1 LRFEDLQL
9 QANLQRSVSRLSKA
23 TRELKVERL
32 AIEQEQRRL
41 AGRLTEASAR
51 ADAAKAQVEAA
62 RSQADDAGGKYE
74 LRKSLAKDGMI
85 SQEELRGAEAKAG
98 VPRFLDL
105 VQSLQMGAMVGLGL
119 LQGPDGKRPPVD
131 LPGAKD
137 AIDLLGILQEKTK
150 GNLTKEEEEVLRE
163 GLYHLRM
170 GYMAM
175 INAPPA
181 GRNKGGEQR

>member
-1 LRFEDLQL
+1 
-9 QANLQRSVSRLSKA
+9 V
-23 TRELKVERL
+23 RE
-32 AIEQEQRRL
+32 
-41 AGRLTEASAR
+41 GASA
-51 ADAAKAQVEAA
+51 
-62 RSQADDAGGKYE
+62 
-74 LRKSLAKDGMI
+74 L
-85 SQEELRGAEAKAG
+85 G

-105 VQSLQMGAMVGLGL
+105 VQTLQMGAMAGLGM
-119 LQGPDGKRPPVD
+119 LQGHDGKRSPVD
-131 LPGAKD
+131 LPAAKD

-181 GRNKGGEQR
+181 GRNKGGDQR

>member
-1 LRFEDLQL
+1 MPEEKDDKGFKVIDRRGREEEPSPPPSPLPVE
-9 QANLQRSVSRLSKA
+9 NLGSASTEGKAPGIAGASPPKHPGGGIGDVS
-23 TRELKVERL
+23 
-32 AIEQEQRRL
+32 
-41 AGRLTEASAR
+41 TE
-51 ADAAKAQVEAA
+51 
-62 RSQADDAGGKYE
+62 GGKGPS
-74 LRKSLAKDGMI
+74 SL
-85 SQEELRGAEAKAG
+85 G

-105 VQSLQMGAMVGLGL
+105 VQSLQMGAMVGLGMI
-119 LQGPDGKRPPVD
+119 QDRDGKRPPVD
-131 LPGAKD
+131 LPAAKD

-181 GRNKGGEQR
+181 GRGKGGEPR

>member
-1 LRFEDLQL
+1 MPEEKDDKGFKVIDRRGREEAPSPSPGEKVPSTATAGQEPPSPPPVENPPLAATEGK
-9 QANLQRSVSRLSKA
+9 APEMAGVSPPKHPGEGIGDVS
-23 TRELKVERL
+23 
-32 AIEQEQRRL
+32 
-41 AGRLTEASAR
+41 TE
-51 ADAAKAQVEAA
+51 E
-62 RSQADDAGGKYE
+62 GKGPS
-74 LRKSLAKDGMI
+74 SL
-85 SQEELRGAEAKAG
+85 G

-105 VQSLQMGAMVGLGL
+105 VQSLQMGAMVGLGMI
-119 LQGPDGKRPPVD
+119 QDRDGKRPPVD
-131 LPGAKD
+131 LPAAKD

-181 GRNKGGEQR
+181 GRGKGGEPR

>member
-1 LRFEDLQL
+1 MPEEKEDKGFKVIDRRGVEQPP
-9 QANLQRSVSRLSKA
+9 APPSVDIPPSPPPKERSPSAA
-23 TRELKVERL
+23 TEGGSPPSPPPAEKPPGS
-32 AIEQEQRRL
+32 A
-41 AGRLTEASAR
+41 ASEGNRSAP
-51 ADAAKAQVEAA
+51 ADVQSGE
-62 RSQADDAGGKYE
+62 GHT
-74 LRKSLAKDGMI
+74 RK
-85 SQEELRGAEAKAG
+85 GASPLG

-105 VQSLQMGAMVGLGL
+105 VQSLQVGAMAGLGM
-119 LQGPDGKRPPVD
+119 LQGPDGKRSPVD
-131 LPGAKD
+131 LPAAKD

-181 GRNKGGEQR
+181 GHGKGGDQR

>member
-1 LRFEDLQL
+1 MPEEKEDKGFKVIDRRGQEEEPSPPPSP
-9 QANLQRSVSRLSKA
+9 QTPGAPPVGA
-23 TRELKVERL
+23 T
-32 AIEQEQRRL
+32 
-41 AGRLTEASAR
+41 AGQGPPSPGEAPP
-51 ADAAKAQVEAA
+51 KPP
-62 RSQADDAGGKYE
+62 
-74 LRKSLAKDGMI
+74 
-85 SQEELRGAEAKAG
+85 QEELRGAEAKAG

-105 VQSLQMGAMVGLGL
+105 VQSLQVGAMAGLGM
-119 LQGPDGKRPPVD
+119 LQGPDGKRSPVD
-131 LPGAKD
+131 LPAAKD

-181 GRNKGGEQR
+181 GHGKGGDQR

>member
-1 LRFEDLQL
+1 MPEEKED
-9 QANLQRSVSRLSKA
+9 KGF
-23 TRELKVERL
+23 KV
-32 AIEQEQRRL
+32 IDRR
-41 AGRLTEASAR
+41 G
-51 ADAAKAQVEAA
+51 VEATPEPSSPPPTPPLKEKPPSA
-62 RSQADDAGGKYE
+62 ATEGNSPPSPQT
-74 LRKSLAKDGMI
+74 
-85 SQEELRGAEAKAG
+85 QG
-98 VPRFLDL
+98 VPPVGASEGVPQFLDL
-105 VQSLQMGAMVGLGL
+105 VQSLQMGAMAGLGM

-131 LPGAKD
+131 LPAAKD

-181 GRNKGGEQR
+181 GREKGGNQR

>member
-1 LRFEDLQL
+1 MPEEKEDKGFKVIDRRGREEEPTPPPVEPPGSAATEGEAPDTAPGSL
-9 QANLQRSVSRLSKA
+9 LS
-23 TRELKVERL
+23 
-32 AIEQEQRRL
+32 
-41 AGRLTEASAR
+41 
-51 ADAAKAQVEAA
+51 
-62 RSQADDAGGKYE
+62 AGGSPPKRPHE
-74 LRKSLAKDGMI
+74 DFPQAGAKEGEGTSSL
-85 SQEELRGAEAKAG
+85 G

-119 LQGPDGKRPPVD
+119 LQGPGGKRPPVD
-131 LPGAKD
+131 LPAAKD

-175 INAPPA
+175 VNAPPA
-181 GRNKGGEQR
+181 GRGKEGDQR

>member
-1 LRFEDLQL
+1 MPEEKDDKGFKVIDRRGVEPPSPPPVEKPPS
-9 QANLQRSVSRLSKA
+9 AA
-23 TRELKVERL
+23 T
-32 AIEQEQRRL
+32 
-41 AGRLTEASAR
+41 AGQGPPSPGEAPP
-51 ADAAKAQVEAA
+51 KPP
-62 RSQADDAGGKYE
+62 
-74 LRKSLAKDGMI
+74 
-85 SQEELRGAEAKAG
+85 QEELRGAEAKAG
-98 VPRFLDL
+98 QGERARVRGPQFLDL
-105 VQSLQMGAMVGLGL
+105 VKSLQVGAMAGLGM

-131 LPGAKD
+131 LPAAKD

-181 GRNKGGEQR
+181 GHGKGGNQR

>member
-1 LRFEDLQL
+1 MPEEKDGKGF
-9 QANLQRSVSRLSKA
+9 
-23 TRELKVERL
+23 KV
-32 AIEQEQRRL
+32 IDRR
-41 AGRLTEASAR
+41 G
-51 ADAAKAQVEAA
+51 VEATPEPP
-62 RSQADDAGGKYE
+62 SPPPKPPP
-74 LRKSLAKDGMI
+74 
-85 SQEELRGAEAKAG
+85 EEKPPSTATEDKPSGAVPGASSEATEGEPPLG

-105 VQSLQMGAMVGLGL
+105 VQSLQMGAMVGLGM

-131 LPGAKD
+131 LPAAKD

-150 GNLTKEEEEVLRE
+150 GNRTKEEEEILRE

-181 GRNKGGEQR
+181 GSGKGGDQR

>member
-1 LRFEDLQL
+1 MPEEKDDKGFKVIDRRGVEPPSPPPVEKPSS
-9 QANLQRSVSRLSKA
+9 AA
-23 TRELKVERL
+23 T
-32 AIEQEQRRL
+32 AGQEPPSQ
-41 AGRLTEASAR
+41 GEAPP
-51 ADAAKAQVEAA
+51 KPP
-62 RSQADDAGGKYE
+62 
-74 LRKSLAKDGMI
+74 
-85 SQEELRGAEAKAG
+85 QEEMRGAEAKAGNLPPPAGVQSEKGSAREGPSSLG

-137 AIDLLGILQEKTK
+137 AIDLLGVLQEKTK

-181 GRNKGGEQR
+181 GRGKGGDQR